1 MQTEILKNKQK
12 YYIENEA
19 EVDQNQ
25 EKKQF
30 APLYRIN
37 FMMIFIC
44 IQEFIILIIISV
56 FYKKENNYIK
66 NTNFSFEP

>member
-44 IQEFIILIIISV
+44 IQEFII
-56 FYKKENNYIK
+56 
-66 NTNFSFEP
+66 